1 MSITE
6 CKSGDVVYYMIGNR
20 TFYDMISSITADD
33 HGQNTHI
40 SLVLSQYVPTF
51 NYKKFEYGKG
61 DFVSLGKQYF
71 KIDYFTIM
79 KNRVYIITDRQIY
92 IPLSSGWAFY
102 NQQEYKD
109 RMDYLRAKEY
119 SIKLAVNSVYGIH
132 SNNISK
138 VSKTSIINLAKE
150 VYKLKNNTLTKA
162 FEDLCKDA
170 SITITEENKFC
181 KYINGEC
188 VYKEIK

>member
-6 CKSGDVVYYMIGNR
+6 CKTGDIVYYTICNYKV
-20 TFYDMISSITADD
+20 YDMIRLITCDD
-33 HGQNTHI
+33 HGQNVHVN
-40 SLVLSQYVPTF
+40 LALSQYVPTF

-71 KIDYFTIM
+71 KIDYFKIM
-79 KNRVYIITDRQIY
+79 QYKLYIVTDKQIY
-92 IPLSSGWAFY
+92 IPMSSAWAFC

-109 RMDYLRAKEY
+109 KMEY

-132 SNNISK
+132 SNKVSK

-150 VYKLKNNTLTKA
+150 VYKLKNSALTKA

-170 SITITEENKFC
+170 SITIDEENKIC

-188 VYKEIK
+188 V

>member
-6 CKSGDVVYYMIGNR
+6 CKSGDVVYYTIGNYKV
-20 TFYDMISSITADD
+20 YDMISSITCDD
-33 HGQNTHI
+33 HGRNTHI
-40 SLVLSQYVPTF
+40 NLALSQYIPTY

-71 KIDYFTIM
+71 KIDYFVIM
-79 KNRVYIITDRQIY
+79 KNKVYIVTDKQIY
-92 IPLSSGWAFY
+92 IPLSSAWAFC

-119 SIKLAVNSVYGIH
+119 SIKRAVNSVYGIH

-170 SITITEENKFC
+170 SITIDEENKIC
-181 KYINGEC
+181 KYINDEC
-188 VYKEIK
+188 VYEEIK

>member
-6 CKSGDVVYYMIGNR
+6 CKSGDIVYYTIGNYKV
-20 TFYDMISSITADD
+20 YDMIISISSDD
-33 HGQNTHI
+33 HGRNVHI
-40 SLVLSQYVPTF
+40 NLALSQYVPTY

-71 KIDYFTIM
+71 KIDYFVIM
-79 KNRVYIITDRQIY
+79 KNKVYIVTDKQIY
-92 IPLSSGWAFY
+92 IPMSSAWAFC
-102 NQQEYKD
+102 NSQEYKA

-170 SITITEENKFC
+170 SITIDEENKIC

-188 VYKEIK
+188 VYEEIK

>member
-1 MSITE
+1 MNITE
-6 CKSGDVVYYMIGNR
+6 CRSGDIVYYTIG
-20 TFYDMISSITADD
+20 TSIAYDMITSISSDE
-33 HGQNTHI
+33 HGRNTRI
-40 SLVLSQYVPTF
+40 NLALSQYVPTF

-71 KIDYFTIM
+71 KIDFFVVM
-79 KNRVYIITDRQIY
+79 KNKVYIVTDKQIY
-92 IPLSSGWAFY
+92 IPMSSAWAFC
-102 NQQEYKD
+102 NPQEYKA

-132 SNNISK
+132 SNNIFK

-150 VYKLKNNTLTKA
+150 VYKLKNSVLTKA

-170 SITITEENKFC
+170 SITIDEENKIC
-181 KYINGEC
+181 KYINDEC
-188 VYKEIK
+188 VYEEIK

>member
-1 MSITE
+1 MNITE
-6 CKSGDVVYYMIGNR
+6 CKSGDVVYHTIDNYKVC
-20 TFYDMISSITADD
+20 DMISSITCDD
-33 HGQNTHI
+33 HGRNTQI
-40 SLVLSQYVPTF
+40 KLALSQYVPTL

-61 DFVSLGKQYF
+61 DFVCLGKQYF
-71 KIDYFTIM
+71 KIDYFVIM
-79 KNRVYIITDRQIY
+79 KNKVYIVTDRQIY
-92 IPLSSGWAFY
+92 IPMNNAWAFY

-119 SIKLAVNSVYGIH
+119 SIKLAANSVYGIH

-170 SITITEENKFC
+170 SITIDEENKIC
-181 KYINGEC
+181 KYINDEC
-188 VYKEIK
+188 VYEEIK

>member
-6 CKSGDVVYYMIGNR
+6 CKSGDIVYYTIGNYR
-20 TFYDMISSITADD
+20 VYDMINSITTDD
-33 HGQNTHI
+33 HGRNTHI
-40 SLVLSQYVPTF
+40 NLALSQYVPSF

-61 DFVSLGKQYF
+61 DFVNLGKQYF
-71 KIDYFTIM
+71 KINYFVIM
-79 KNRVYIITDRQIY
+79 ENKVYIVTDRHIY
-92 IPLSSGWAFY
+92 IPMSSAWAFY
-102 NQQEYKD
+102 TPQEYKD

-132 SNNISK
+132 AINCTK
-138 VSKTSIINLAKE
+138 VSKTSITNLAKE
-150 VYKLKNNTLTKA
+150 VYKLKNKALTKA

-188 VYKEIK
+188 VCEEIK